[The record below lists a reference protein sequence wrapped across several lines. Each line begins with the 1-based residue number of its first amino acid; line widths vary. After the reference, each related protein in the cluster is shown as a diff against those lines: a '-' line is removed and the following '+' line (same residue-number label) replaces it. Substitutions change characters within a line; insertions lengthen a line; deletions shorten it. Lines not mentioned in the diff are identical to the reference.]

1 MKNILPEDKKMNV
14 SRYIYM
20 EISEKM
26 QEFVSSHSADDVNTL
41 RLRYAGKKA
50 EALDF
55 SLDLAL
61 VQIEARRKARKKL
74 PSYIGNDLFIFPT
87 LLSEEQA
94 SNEAVARYH
103 ASLMPPAATI
113 LDLTAGLGID
123 DFEFAKAGLDVIA
136 CEIDPLK
143 CDAFQHNAEVL
154 GLCDRMTVENCDS
167 IDYLKSQA
175 KKVDVVFAD
184 PARRN
189 EAGGRVHALSDC
201 SPDILAAMPFILA
214 VSVRMMVKAS
224 PLLDVSLIR
233 NTVEYL
239 KRIHIVCFRGECK
252 EVLIEICPD
261 SAYEG
266 ITVVDLDRDKVI
278 SSFTCDA
285 CEKSEI
291 APVRYFSG
299 SDPSERKYLYEPNPG
314 MMKVADWGAL
324 CKAFPD
330 LQKCEANT
338 HIFLSDTFYSGFPG
352 RVLEIASIPDRK
364 QLKGLKGKKYNVVAR
379 NYPLSAPEITR
390 KYGIISGGRDY
401 LYGFRCGGIPS
412 LVLAKHLK
420 QDQ

>member
-1 MKNILPEDKKMNV
+1 
-14 SRYIYM
+14 M

-26 QEFVSSHSADDVNTL
+26 QEFVCSHAADDVNTL
-41 RLRYAGKKA
+41 RLRYVGRKA

-74 PSYIGNDLFIFPT
+74 PSYIENERFIFPT

-103 ASLMPPAATI
+103 ASLMPQAATI

-123 DFEFAKAGLDVIA
+123 DFEFAKAGLFVTA

-143 CDAFQHNAEVL
+143 CDAIQHNAEAL
-154 GLCDRMTVENCDS
+154 GLSDRITVENCDS
-167 IDYLKSQA
+167 IDYLKSQV
-175 KKVDVVFAD
+175 KKVDVIFAD

-189 EAGGRVHALSDC
+189 ESGGRVHALSDC
-201 SPDILAAMPFILA
+201 SPDILAAMPFIRT
-214 VSVRMMVKAS
+214 VSARMMVKAS

-233 NTVEYL
+233 NTVENL
-239 KRIHIVCFRGECK
+239 KKIHIVCFRGECK
-252 EVLIEICPD
+252 EVLMDISAD
-261 SAYEG
+261 NAYEG

-278 SSFTCDA
+278 SSFSCDTDVTTD
-285 CEKSEI
+285 KVS
-291 APVRYFSG
+291 VRYFSG
-299 SDPSERKYLYEPNPG
+299 SSPSERKYLYEPNPG

-330 LQKCEANT
+330 LQKCNANT

-352 RVLEIASIPDRK
+352 RMLEIASIPDK
-364 QLKGLKGKKYNVVAR
+364 KELKALKGKKFNVVAR
-379 NYPLSAPEITR
+379 NYPLSAPEIAR
-390 KYGIISGGRDY
+390 KYGIISGGNDY
-401 LYGFRCGGIPS
+401 LYGFRCNGIPS
-412 LVLAKHLK
+412 LVIARYLK